1 MNATKIIFNPKDP
14 FRVISIDNQL
24 DRLNIYVQ
32 SKKKSS
38 HCPNCLA
45 ASSKTHSYYTRKFM
59 DLPSFGKSITVFLR
73 ARKFYC
79 RTDECPCKVFTERF
93 DDHFRPYRRMT
104 DRLRETLLNITLE
117 AGGKSG
123 ERICKQCSIGISDS
137 TLLRIIYNTDL
148 PSCKEVIAL
157 GVDDWAIKKRD
168 RYGSILVDLTTNK
181 PIALLADREENTLT
195 KWLKNRPEIQIVSR
209 DRYGNYQRAA
219 SKGAPQAVQVTDRW
233 HLLKNLGEAVRKVID
248 REYAVMKKVHTV
260 YQETKQAKIEPPKSL
275 ASERQH
281 EKFRQVKKMLKEG
294 VSIKEIARTF
304 KMSRITIR
312 KYRHCEELPRR
323 NYPSPSG
330 LEKHLTFIKKRL
342 KEVPEL
348 QLKQLLA
355 ELTDRG
361 YLGAYSTLSDGLAR
375 YGFRLGK
382 KRGMK
387 IILPSNLALWRPS
400 KTAMLFFGDQQKLTK
415 QEHNILNELCKQ
427 SEILNQTWSIVRQFR
442 QMMLRDRNS
451 NGLNE
456 WISTVDNSS
465 IPELQGFAN
474 GLLQDF
480 EPVKN
485 AFDYPWSNGPVEG
498 NVNKLKTI
506 KRQMYGRSSL
516 NLLERRLVLSPS

>member
-14 FRVISIDNQL
+14 FRVISVDNQI

-32 SKKKSS
+32 SKRKSS
-38 HCPNCLA
+38 HCPNCLE
-45 ASSKTHSYYTRKFM
+45 ASSRTHSYYTRKFM
-59 DLPSFGKSITVFLR
+59 DLPSFGKSTTIFLR

-79 RTDECPCKVFTERF
+79 RTDECPFKVFTERF
-93 DDHFRPYRRMT
+93 NDHFEPYK
-104 DRLRETLLNITLE
+104 RLTNRLSETLLKIALE

-123 ERICKQCSIGISDS
+123 ERICRQCSIGISDS
-137 TLLRIIYNTDL
+137 TLLRIIYNADL
-148 PSCKEVIAL
+148 PNCKEVIAL

-195 KWLKNRPEIQIVSR
+195 AWLKDRPEIQIVSR

-248 REYAVMKKVHTV
+248 REHASMKKVRTV
-260 YQETKQAKIEPPKSL
+260 YKETRQAKIEPPKSL

-281 EKFRQVKKMLKEG
+281 EKFREVKKMLNEG

-312 KYRHCEELPRR
+312 KYRYCEELPRR

-330 LEKHLTFIKKRL
+330 LEKHLTYIKERL

-361 YLGAYSTLSDGLAR
+361 YPGAYSTLSDGLAR
-375 YGFRLGK
+375 YGFALGK
-382 KRGMK
+382 KRGRK
-387 IILPSNLALWRPS
+387 TILPSNLALWRPS
-400 KTAMLFFGDQQKLTK
+400 KTSMLFFGDKQKLTT
-415 QEHNILNELCKQ
+415 QEQDILEGLCKQ
-427 SEILNQTWSIVRQFR
+427 SVTLNQTREIVVQFR
-442 QMMLRDRNS
+442 QMMLKERTS
-451 NGLNE
+451 AGLKE
-456 WISTVDNSS
+456 WIWKVENSA
-465 IPELQGFAN
+465 IPELRGFAN

-516 NLLERRLVLSPS
+516 NLLERRLVLTPS